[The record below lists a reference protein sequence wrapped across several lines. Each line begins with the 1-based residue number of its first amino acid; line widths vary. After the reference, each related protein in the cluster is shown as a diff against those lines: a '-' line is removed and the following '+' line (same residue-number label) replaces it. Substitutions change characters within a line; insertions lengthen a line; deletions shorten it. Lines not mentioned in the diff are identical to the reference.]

1 MKKQR
6 DFVFRCSSC
15 GHEEPKWLGRCPECG
30 EWNTLAETPVKPGQE
45 MRPGPGKRS
54 GSGGQPQSLPLSS
67 VDPLEGIRIKS
78 GIAELDRVLGG
89 GIMKRSAILV
99 GGEPGIGKSTL
110 LLQTAAAAE
119 TKGRILYVSG
129 EESAG
134 QVKMRADR
142 LGLNGD
148 RIEILC
154 TGDLEDILAV
164 MEAVKPVLIM
174 ADSAQTLYSAEAGL
188 TAGTVNQMKY
198 CSWELVSW
206 TKEHDASLFLTA
218 HVTKDGLIS
227 GPKSLEH
234 MVDTVLYFEDAAQTG
249 NDGDTRFL
257 RAVKNRFGS
266 VDEIGIFSMG
276 EKGLST
282 VEDPSLLFLVR
293 RTPSLSPSL
302 EPGKGPGEV
311 SGTGDLPPG
320 IATAAVL
327 EGSRTLLVEI
337 QALTVPAK
345 GTMSRVFS
353 DRIDGARVSRV
364 AAVIEKHL
372 GLRLSDQD
380 LYINVAGGIRITEVG
395 VELAIACALYSA
407 RTGVPVPVN
416 TAIAGEL
423 SLAGEVRPIRRLPGR
438 VKTARNLGFQEFIGP
453 LSPAGGGE
461 QTLFGKKDQV
471 DTESGC
477 RNQAAAE
484 VLPSD
489 GFFAFKTIKEAVKYL
504 FSANR

>member
-1 MKKQR
+1 MKKQKT
-6 DFVFRCSSC
+6 FIFRCSSC

-30 EWNTLAETPVKPGQE
+30 EWNTLAETPVSGRGSPAGKGTGTAG
-45 MRPGPGKRS
+45 GPPR
-54 GSGGQPQSLPLSS
+54 SLPLSS
-67 VDPLEGIRIKS
+67 VDPLEGTRIKS

-110 LLQTAAAAE
+110 LLQTAAAAD

-142 LGLNGD
+142 LGIRGD
-148 RIEILC
+148 RIEIFC
-154 TGDLEDILAV
+154 SGNLEDIQTII
-164 MEAVKPVLIM
+164 EAVKPVLIM
-174 ADSAQTLYSAEAGL
+174 VDSAQTLFSAEAGL
-188 TAGTVNQMKY
+188 TPGTINQMKY

-206 TKEHDASLFLTA
+206 IKEHDAALFLTA
-218 HVTKDGLIS
+218 HVTKDGVIS

-234 MVDTVLYFEDAAQTG
+234 MVDTVLYFEDSAEAGASARAA

-266 VDEIGIFSMG
+266 VDEIGIFTMG

-293 RTPSLSPSL
+293 R
-302 EPGKGPGEV
+302 EGE
-311 SGTGDLPPG
+311 LPAG

-345 GTMSRVFS
+345 GAMSRVFS
-353 DRIDGARVSRV
+353 DRIDSARVSRV

-380 LYINVAGGIRITEVG
+380 LYVNVAGGIRITEVG
-395 VELAIACALYSA
+395 VELALACALYSA
-407 RTGVPVPVN
+407 RTGIPAPAK

-423 SLAGEVRPIRRLPGR
+423 SLAGEVRPLRRLPGR
-438 VKTARNLGFQEFIGP
+438 VRTARNLGFTEFLGP
-453 LSPAGGGE
+453 AVPAEDGSRE
-461 QTLFGKKDQV
+461 PA
-471 DTESGC
+471 
-477 RNQAAAE
+477 QAAGE
-484 VLPSD
+484 VLPAGEALPAED
-489 GFFAFKTIKEAVKYL
+489 FFGVTNIKGAVKSI
-504 FSANR
+504 FADGGPKSAKSEPKI